1 MPRLFDPI
9 TVKGVVFRN
18 RIGVSPM
25 CMYSYEDG
33 NVTAFQTVHLG
44 SRALGGAGL
53 VIAEATAVE
62 PEGRITSYDAGIWG
76 DHQVELLSKTA
87 SAIKDG
93 GAVAGIQIS
102 HAGRKAST
110 KRPGDGGGAILPSE
124 PSGWQ
129 VIGPSPVPFS
139 DTYPMPREMD
149 LVDIER
155 VQNSFVIAAQRAL
168 LAGFEFLEIH
178 AAHGYLLHSFYSPI
192 SNHRADEYG
201 GSSQNRIRFVL
212 ETVNKVRTVWP
223 DRYPLCVR
231 ISGTDWV
238 DGGWTIEDSVE
249 LAKQLITA
257 GVDIID
263 CSSGG
268 GVSTAK
274 VPVAPGYQVPISKEV
289 KAKAGILT
297 SAVGLINNFELADQ
311 IIQDNSADFV
321 LLGREFL
328 RNPTWPIQA
337 AIGLGFPA
345 PIPPQYVRG
354 Y

>member
-1 MPRLFDPI
+1 
-9 TVKGVVFRN
+9 V
-18 RIGVSPM
+18 
-25 CMYSYEDG
+25 
-33 NVTAFQTVHLG
+33 
-44 SRALGGAGL
+44 
-53 VIAEATAVE
+53 
-62 PEGRITSYDAGIWG
+62 
-76 DHQVELLSKTA
+76 
-87 SAIKDG
+87 
-93 GAVAGIQIS
+93 
-102 HAGRKAST
+102 
-110 KRPGDGGGAILPSE
+110 
-124 PSGWQ
+124 
-129 VIGPSPVPFS
+129 
-139 DTYPMPREMD
+139 
-149 LVDIER
+149 
-155 VQNSFVIAAQRAL
+155 
-168 LAGFEFLEIH
+168 
-178 AAHGYLLHSFYSPI
+178 
-192 SNHRADEYG
+192 DEYG
-201 GSSQNRIRFVL
+201 GSLQNRIRFVL
-212 ETVNKVRTVWP
+212 ETVNKVRAVWP

-249 LAKQLITA
+249 LAKQLKTA